1 MKGYRIKPHN
11 DMKNKPLSA
20 YKKKKL
26 IESFCDELTATQA
39 AHRLNLDRNT
49 VNKYFKRIRECIAGY
64 REYQKMKLM
73 IHVMSSNEA
82 PLQAVSKKLTAS
94 NIIEDGIPIRIMC
107 IQGQL
112 LTDVETQSNGN
123 GSKYMMNVSGYFN
136 GNGHTENGGMN
147 GSSLDCNDLN
157 RLADDFHHFTATRF
171 KKFFGIKN
179 EYAYLYV
186 KEAEFVFNEKDYI
199 RRERLLHQM
208 TDRIF
213 G

>member
-1 MKGYRIKPHN
+1 
-11 DMKNKPLSA
+11 MKNKPLSL

-73 IHVMSSNEA
+73 IQVMSA
-82 PLQAVSKKLTAS
+82 PDAQVQSVSKRLMSA
-94 NIIEDGIPIRIMC
+94 NALEDGIPIRIMC
-107 IQGQL
+107 IEGQL
-112 LTDVETQSNGN
+112 LTDMETRTNGH

-136 GNGHTENGGMN
+136 GHAHPVMESTDGPRV
-147 GSSLDCNDLN
+147 DCNDLT
-157 RLADDFHHFTATRF
+157 RIAEDFHSFTASRF

-179 EYAYLYV
+179 EFAYLYV
-186 KEAEFVFNEKDYI
+186 KEAEFVYNEKEYAQ
-199 RRERLLHQM
+199 RERVLNQM
-208 TDRIF
+208 IDRIF
-213 G
+213 Q